1 MLRFNDIADRM
12 LEYNEGIDLEL
23 LQRAYV
29 YSAKVHEGQ
38 ARLSGEPYLIHP
50 LEVAGILVDMR
61 MDDVS
66 VAAGLLHDTLED
78 TLTTREELERVFGE
92 QVAFLVD
99 GLTKIAKIEFNSVRE
114 RQAENFRKMLLAM
127 SKDIRILLI
136 KLADRLHNM
145 RTLHYLSEDAQQR
158 IALETQEIYVPLA
171 NRLGMHWLQSELEN
185 LCFGVLHPQT
195 AAELESQLQGG
206 RGEREKYIEEVIG
219 TMVTSLSQA
228 GMRAEVT
235 GRVKDLASVH
245 AKMEAQGV
253 SLDEIYDVIAFRV
266 ILAGGEEQCY
276 GALGIVHSIWRP
288 VPGRFKDYVAL
299 PKPNGYQSLHT
310 TVIGAYGERMEVQI
324 RTGDMHRTAELGIAA
339 HWKYKEGRIDS
350 DADDERKFAWL
361 RQLLEWQRELDDPHE
376 FLDAVKVDLF
386 LDQVFV
392 FTPQG
397 EVINLPSG
405 ATPIDFAYAIH
416 SEVGSH
422 CSGARVNGKLVALKT
437 ELHDGDTVEIQTSTS
452 QIPRKDWLDYAV
464 SSRARSRI
472 RHAIRI
478 EGRDRS
484 QKLGRD
490 ILDREF
496 KRQGLN
502 LKSVIEDGRLAA
514 LAKEDARK
522 GTIEDLFAAVSY
534 GKVAATTIAR
544 KLKGEDEPTASR
556 ALPMPTKLR
565 GFFRRE
571 PRPSES
577 GIRVSGSPDVLV
589 RFGGCCDPLPGDDI
603 IGYVTRGRG
612 VTIHLKDCSKV
623 FELDRER
630 RIDVQWD
637 AERPEP
643 RKIKIRVKS
652 KDRQGILAKIAN
664 TISSAG
670 VNIGAAT
677 ITTDEGQAAVQSF
690 ELWVQDVAE
699 LNKVMKSITKLKGV
713 ISVERLRG

>member
-12 LEYNEGIDLEL
+12 LEYNPGVDLEL

-29 YSAKVHEGQ
+29 FSAKVHDGQ
-38 ARLSGEPYLIHP
+38 ERLSGEPYLVHP
-50 LEVAGILVDMR
+50 LEVAGILVEMR

-66 VAAGLLHDTLED
+66 VAAGLLHDTIED
-78 TLTTREELERVFGE
+78 TLATREELERLFGE

-99 GLTKIAKIEFNSVRE
+99 GLTKIAKIEFTSVRE
-114 RQAENFRKMLLAM
+114 RQAENFRKMLIAM

-145 RTLHYLSEDAQQR
+145 RTLDFLTEDAQHR
-158 IALETQEIYVPLA
+158 IAVETMEIYVPLA
-171 NRLGMHWLQSELEN
+171 NRLGMHWLQQELEN
-185 LCFGVLHPQT
+185 LCFNILNPEAAADLEKQLSVGV
-195 AAELESQLQGG
+195 
-206 RGEREKYIEEVIG
+206 GEREKYIEEVIE
-219 TMVTSLSQA
+219 TLATRLSQA

-235 GRVKDLASVH
+235 GRVKDLASIH
-245 AKMEAQGV
+245 SKMESQGV

-266 ILAGGEEQCY
+266 LLSGDEAQCY

-288 VPGRFKDYVAL
+288 VPGRFKDYIAL

-310 TVIGAYGERMEVQI
+310 TVIGPYGERMEVQI
-324 RTGDMHRTAELGIAA
+324 RTSDMHRTAELGIAA
-339 HWKYKEGRIDS
+339 HWKYKEGRIE
-350 DADDERKFAWL
+350 ADDEDERKFAWL

-386 LDQVFV
+386 PDQVFV
-392 FTPQG
+392 FTPEG
-397 EVINLPSG
+397 EVINLPSA

-422 CSGARVNGKLVALKT
+422 CSGARVNGKQVPLRMKLV
-437 ELHDGDTVEIQTSTS
+437 DGDTVEIQTSNG
-452 QIPRKDWLDYAV
+452 QIPRKDWLDFAV

-472 RHAIRI
+472 RHAIRQ

-484 QKLGRD
+484 RQLGRD
-490 ILDREF
+490 ILERELR
-496 KRQGLN
+496 RQGLS
-502 LKSVIEDGRLAA
+502 LKQVIDNGKLAA
-514 LAKEDARK
+514 VAQQDARK
-522 GTIEDLFAAVSY
+522 GTVDDLFAAVSY
-534 GKVAATTIAR
+534 GKIAASSVVR
-544 KLKGEDEPTASR
+544 
-556 ALPMPTKLR
+556 KLR
-565 GFFRRE
+565 GEEEPKPARTLPVSGKIRDLFRRE
-571 PRPSES
+571 RRSSKS
-577 GIRVSGSPDVLV
+577 GINVSGSPDVLV

-612 VTIHLKDCSKV
+612 VTIHLRECTKV
-623 FELDRER
+623 FELDPER

-637 AERPEP
+637 DTSGQP

-652 KDRQGILAKIAN
+652 KDQQGILAKITN

-677 ITTDEGQAAVQSF
+677 ITTAEGNVAVQSF
-690 ELWVQDVAE
+690 ELWVQDVGE
-699 LNKVMKSITKLKGV
+699 LNAVIKSIAKLKGV
-713 ISVERLRG
+713 TSVERIRG